1 MSALTPGTVIT
12 DPRKHGLP
20 DFCEGCTVMGAI
32 REDEPAVKTWG
43 KGTGTVSWPVDDEEL
58 RWASNLAEFVAKRL
72 AEMLGVKLDPAIF
85 RGRES
90 LNDGHK
96 LQ

>member
-1 MSALTPGTVIT
+1 MSTLTPGTVIT
-12 DPRKHGLP
+12 G
-20 DFCEGCTVMGAI
+20 
-32 REDEPAVKTWG
+32 
-43 KGTGTVSWPVDDEEL
+43 WPVDDEEL
-58 RWASNLAEFVAKRL
+58 RVASSLGEFVAKRL